1 MIFTLPNFFT
11 SINDNL
17 RHFVID
23 FFFEF
28 SQARLSEAEKAYDE
42 LSDKERMIMGKYF
55 FTLNSSF
62 D

>member
-1 MIFTLPNFFT
+1 MTISDTLSLSLSFF
-11 SINDNL
+11 D
-17 RHFVID
+17 
-23 FFFEF
+23 F